1 MKARNSDKRG
11 TGKTDPQRVI
21 GYACQQRG
29 SAGRSKWCA
38 VREQRNEPLNV
49 VGGVRKLTPMPQRAA
64 TIETL
69 PEDLRETIEEDVR
82 AGEFAD
88 ADEAIRKAILAQH
101 ERLAL
106 RRSVLEADT
115 AIARGEYI
123 TPEES
128 RARSVQLLEELKH
141 RDG

>member
-1 MKARNSDKRG
+1 M
-11 TGKTDPQRVI
+11 
-21 GYACQQRG
+21 
-29 SAGRSKWCA
+29 
-38 VREQRNEPLNV
+38 

-101 ERLAL
+101 ERIAL
-106 RRSVLEADT
+106 RRSVLEAD
-115 AIARGEYI
+115 AACARGDGIPGEQ
-123 TPEES
+123 
-128 RARSVQLLEELKH
+128 VFNELRTLSAERRKAQ
-141 RDG
+141 

>member
-1 MKARNSDKRG
+1 
-11 TGKTDPQRVI
+11 
-21 GYACQQRG
+21 
-29 SAGRSKWCA
+29 
-38 VREQRNEPLNV
+38 
-49 VGGVRKLTPMPQRAA
+49 MPQRAA